1 MGKLKEFRKEK
12 KAARK
17 AKRAAKK
24 EAKADMLKGGSSRK
38 EMRQAKRAARKSFKA
53 KKKDLKKKHNVKEVR
68 KERRKKAG
76 KVIRAGAA
84 VATGG
89 KSELAIGA
97 AKGIK
102 KGVKKL
108 KDKKTAKKSAATAKA
123 NASKAKM
130 RSKIG
135 DAKKAIVARGKR
147 TAAEKKAKSE
157 SRASSSSEKKQSMAL
172 AMYGKGPHMGD
183 SSRLTGA
190 GSEGTP
196 GLGRM
201 SMSPQP
207 GMYGRGSKISY
218 GNYSAPKMGSYAKHG
233 GKGSPSMH
241 KMPSFIKGKKK

>member
-17 AKRAAKK
+17 QKRAAKK
-24 EAKADMLKGGSSRK
+24 TAKAKMLSGGSSRK
-38 EMRQAKRAARKSFKA
+38 EMRQEKKAARKSFKA
-53 KKKDLKKKHNVKEVR
+53 KKGDLKSKHNVKEVR

-76 KVIRAGAA
+76 KAIRAGAA

-130 RSKIG
+130 KSAVG
-135 DAKKAIVARGKR
+135 TAKKAIVSRGKK
-147 TAAEKKAKSE
+147 TMAERKAK
-157 SRASSSSEKKQSMAL
+157 ANDPKKMAV

-207 GMYGRGSKISY
+207 GMYGKGTKISY

>member
-17 AKRAAKK
+17 SKRAAKK
-24 EAKADMLKGGSSRK
+24 TAKAKMLSGGSSRK
-38 EMRQAKRAARKSFKA
+38 EMRQEKRAAKKSFKTEKKGLKA
-53 KKKDLKKKHNVKEVR
+53 KHDVKAVR

-76 KVIRAGAA
+76 KVVRAGAA
-84 VATGG
+84 IATGG

-97 AKGIK
+97 AKGLK

-108 KDKKTAKKSAATAKA
+108 KDKKTAKKSAATAKVSA
-123 NASKAKM
+123 NKAKM
-130 RSKIG
+130 KSAVST
-135 DAKKAIVARGKR
+135 AKKAVASRVKKSS
-147 TAAEKKAKSE
+147 TQKSQAEGNKDKT
-157 SRASSSSEKKQSMAL
+157 MAM

-207 GMYGRGSKISY
+207 GMYGKGTKISY
-218 GNYSAPKMGSYAKHG
+218 GNYNAPKMSSYAKHS
-233 GKGSPSMH
+233 GKNAPSMH

>member
-17 AKRAAKK
+17 QKRAAKK
-24 EAKADMLKGGSSRK
+24 TAKAKMLSGGSSRK
-38 EMRQAKRAARKSFKA
+38 EMRQEKKAARKSFKA
-53 KKKDLKKKHNVKEVR
+53 KKGDLKSKHNVKEVR

-97 AKGIK
+97 AKGLK

-108 KDKKTAKKSAATAKA
+108 KDKKTAKKSAATAKVSA
-123 NASKAKM
+123 NKAKM
-130 RSKIG
+130 KSAVG
-135 DAKKAIVARGKR
+135 TAKKAVASRVNKN
-147 TAAEKKAKSE
+147 AAEKKAK
-157 SRASSSSEKKQSMAL
+157 MAM

-190 GSEGTP
+190 GSEGDP

-207 GMYGRGSKISY
+207 GMYGKGTKISY